1 MHNTSQKLP
10 IQYSEKELQLISL
23 DPLVLFD
30 LNGIILDV
38 NEASVKSLGKARE
51 DLIGSKAANYFTD
64 PEKARRGIGLVFQ
77 DGKVN
82 DYEVVIRIRDGARA
96 IVSYN
101 ASVYKDKQG
110 KIIGAYAA
118 ARDITDLKSSA
129 AKLMREKN
137 RVKKSLDKLI
147 EMQKKLI
154 RSERFAAIGEAA
166 AYLSH
171 EIKNSLMVIGGFAN
185 QVKKSISDDPDN
197 CRKLKIIHDEIRRLE
212 MLLTDVRDFTRP
224 FEPKKE
230 LKDMNFAITNT
241 LILLKDDL
249 KKRGIL
255 CDTLLDN
262 HLPLIYFDQSQ
273 IKQTLINLIKNAMEA
288 VSDGGHLVISSL
300 HEDGYI
306 KISLVDNGPGMPPE
320 VVKKIFDPFFTTKEK
335 GTGLGLLVSR
345 KIIEDHNG
353 NISVQTKEGEGT
365 TITMTLP
372 FGMDKPLEKKSR
384 K

>member
-10 IQYSEKELQLISL
+10 IQYSEKELQLINL

-38 NEASVKSLGKARE
+38 NEASVKLLDKPRE
-51 DLIGSKAANYFTD
+51 NLIGSKAANYFTD
-64 PEKARRGIGLVFQ
+64 PEKALRGIDLVFQ
-77 DGKVN
+77 TGKIN
-82 DYEVVIRIRDGARA
+82 DYEVVIRIRDGDRA

-110 KIIGAYAA
+110 KIIGAYGT
-118 ARDITDLKSSA
+118 ARDITELKSSA

-185 QVKKSISDDPDN
+185 QVEKSISDDHDN
-197 CRKLKIIHDEIRRLE
+197 CRKLKIIQDEIRRLE

-224 FEPKKE
+224 CEPKKK
-230 LKDMNFAITNT
+230 LRDINFAITNT
-241 LILLKDDL
+241 LTLLKDDL
-249 KKRGIL
+249 KKRDIL
-255 CDTLLDN
+255 CDKFLDN
-262 HLPLIYFDQSQ
+262 RLPLICFDQSQ
-273 IKQTLINLIKNAMEA
+273 IKQGLINLIKNAIEA
-288 VSDGGHLVISSL
+288 MPDGGRLVISSL

-306 KISLVDNGPGMPPE
+306 KISIVDNGPGIPSE

-335 GTGLGLLVSR
+335 GTGLGLVVSR
-345 KIIEDHNG
+345 NIIEDHDG
-353 NISVQTKEGEGT
+353 NISVQTKERVGT
-365 TITMTLP
+365 TVTITLP
-372 FGMDKPLEKKSR
+372 FGKECHK
-384 K
+384 